1 MTSQEAFERNLALGG
16 DSLALKGK
24 LIFTSNVTTTPSALF
39 SVQPSNLGAR
49 ASGIAAFFTR
59 FRVKYLR
66 VKFMVTPSTIGVAGV
81 AAMGFLDDIS
91 TIDVPTSV
99 GGVSELR
106 CSATNFGTETVPTFF
121 EFRPLNSLKWLY
133 LSSTTAELTDYAT
146 CWVASSFTGNIAVE
160 VDYSIVLSGAAD
172 VAAT

>member
-1 MTSQEAFERNLALGG
+1 MTPQEAFERNLAMGG
-16 DSLALKGK
+16 DAFALKGK
-24 LIFTSNVTTTPSALF
+24 LIFVAAVTTTPSALF

-59 FRVKYLR
+59 FRVKYL
-66 VKFMVTPSTIGVAGV
+66 KIKIQSNTTGGAGIT
-81 AAMGFLDDIS
+81 AAGFLDDIS

-99 GGVSELR
+99 GGVAELR
-106 CSATNFGTETVPTFF
+106 CSATNFGTETLPTFF

-133 LSSTTAELTDYAT
+133 LSSTVAELTDYAT
-146 CWVASSFTGNIAVE
+146 CWVASSSTASIAVE